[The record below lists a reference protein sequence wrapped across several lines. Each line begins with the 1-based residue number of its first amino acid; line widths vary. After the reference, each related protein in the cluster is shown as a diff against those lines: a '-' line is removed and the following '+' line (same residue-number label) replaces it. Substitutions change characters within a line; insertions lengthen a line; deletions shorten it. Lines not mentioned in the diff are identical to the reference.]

1 MIAYVDT
8 SVLVAAFTLDALTQ
22 RARLWLEGGP
32 SLIVSNWGAAEF
44 SAAILR
50 KQRLGELD
58 GDGVVLAESLMNSLV
73 DNAAS
78 YRPVLAEDISAAR
91 QAVRRYPPLRA
102 PDALHL
108 VMAGRLGMPLA
119 TLDRGLREAALA
131 SGTPV
136 ADL

>member
-1 MIAYVDT
+1 MIAYLDT
-8 SVLVAAFTLDALTQ
+8 SVLVAAFTVDALTE
-22 RARLWLEGGP
+22 RARLWLKGGP

-50 KQRLGELD
+50 KQRRGEMD
-58 GDGVVLAESLMNSLV
+58 RDGVVRAEALMDLLV
-73 DNAAS
+73 REAAS

-91 QAVRRYPPLRA
+91 EAVRRYPPLRA

-108 VMAGRLGMPLA
+108 VMATRLAMPLA
-119 TLDRGLREAALA
+119 TLDKGLRDAASA

-136 ADL
+136 VDL